1 MATHKIA
8 VLPGDGIGQEVIPEA
23 IRVLQA
29 VAKGM
34 GEHFEFEHAL
44 CGGAAIDATG
54 DPLPP
59 ATLALCQQV
68 DDQPG
73 EQFGPGERP
82 GEGGPGAPSASPR

>member
-29 VAKGM
+29 VAKGT

-44 CGGAAIDATG
+44 CGGAAIDTTG

-59 ATLALCQQV
+59 ATLDAL
-68 DDQPG
+68 PA
-73 EQFGPGERP
+73 GPRHP
-82 GEGGPGAPSASPR
+82 LRGGRRSALG

>member
-29 VAKGM
+29 VAKGT

-59 ATLALCQQV
+59 ATLALCQQA
-68 DDQPG
+68 QAIL
-73 EQFGPGERP
+73 FGAV
-82 GEGGPGAPSASPR
+82 GGPRWDDAPHERRPERA